1 MVDLVVILC
10 SGKSYGRVWPIL
22 DCFFI
27 ESMGF
32 YGLKFDALVD
42 LCFEDAT
49 HATILFMYMW
59 YVFFFL

>member
-22 DCFFI
+22 DSFFI

-42 LCFEDAT
+42 LCFEDAM

-59 YVFFFL
+59 YAFFL